1 MSDIA
6 LVLEESIEVEVG
18 PTFAWNY
25 RAEVS
30 NWNNPPAT
38 FMLNG
43 PFAAGS
49 QGETPVPE
57 QSPWVWWIRD
67 VHTGRSFAT
76 EMALDRAMLR
86 FEWLLGAGTRGT
98 TKLTQRIILWG
109 DNAAA
114 YRDQVETGFGSTLAD
129 GMKRIAEEMV
139 AADRESKNAG

>member
-6 LVLEESIEVEVG
+6 LILEESIEVDVS
-18 PTFAWNY
+18 PAFAWDF
-25 RAEVS
+25 RTDVA
-30 NWNNPPAT
+30 NWNDPPAT

-43 PFAAGS
+43 PFADGS
-49 QGETPVPE
+49 QGETLVPG

-67 VHTGRSFAT
+67 VHTGRSFAI

-139 AADRESKNAG
+139 AADRESKKAG